1 MNPTAITNKI
11 NKAAAKYGPMDTRT
25 VYKRT
30 VSSSGGNVLIDRG
43 VTQTVVDVAFVP
55 QPLFKRSTA
64 VNPVPTAPATSARQ
78 DVLTGTRI
86 LVPGDFEFLFTPVQM
101 TTSAVADKTNI
112 IVLKDGSGNEE
123 QLQIV
128 SYTPIILK
136 GVEIGTSALYR
147 SVSRQ

>member
-55 QPLFKRSTA
+55 QPLFKASTA
-64 VNPVPTAPATSARQ
+64 VNPSSAPPPTSNRQ
-78 DVLTGTRI
+78 DVLSGSRI
-86 LVPGDFEFLFTPVQM
+86 LIPGDYDFLFTPTQM
-101 TTSAVADKTNI
+101 TTSAVADKSNI
-112 IVLKDGSGNEE
+112 LVLKDGSGNEE
-123 QLQIV
+123 QLQMV
-128 SYTPIILK
+128 TYTPIILK

-147 SVSRQ
+147 STSRQ